1 MNLINQLFFAVVIS
15 SVTSTLLIFAWWLLR
30 SFFMIVNARLVYF
43 TLRWVGIMFLMP
55 IGYLAVLMNYHGWF
69 RGQSQIWK
77 LTFVRTTGLTLVMG
91 ILSFAWFTAALALT
105 FYFVMSRL
113 HWNRKLEDNI
123 PEDDPLIVRT
133 YQEVCKKLGIRP
145 DSLALNRNVEV
156 STPCIS
162 GWIHPQIILPERDYT
177 KEELEIIFFHE
188 LSHHKHNDLRYK
200 ALAALVVII
209 HCFNPAVYY
218 LFRRVNLWSE
228 YMADVTALKAS
239 GNFHHAK
246 SYFDNIVNLI
256 PDGRKRQVDNAFV
269 STLSKSKKMI
279 DRRVDFLKKY
289 QKMKSAGKVVT
300 AALAA
305 AFVLASGTTA
315 YASGRTVADLHSVVY
330 QKTEN
335 FTNVI
340 DENAVGKAVVADD
353 GMIEYHCRIE
363 DLDWEGLDIVS
374 APDPEIVALAAGI
387 HYNFDWR
394 VESHTRYV
402 SGPYRINTNQKIG
415 VCATV
420 TPMGKVYCLGIMDHQ
435 GNAYYVRG
443 TGALSHNFNIPIS
456 TDYRVFVQNDYT
468 DGTELHATGYFV
480 YENK

>member
-1 MNLINQLFFAVVIS
+1 
-15 SVTSTLLIFAWWLLR
+15 
-30 SFFMIVNARLVYF
+30 MIVNARLVYF
-43 TLRWVGIMFLMP
+43 TLRWVGIMFLAP

-77 LTFVRTTGLTLVMG
+77 LAFARTTGLTLVMG
-91 ILSFAWFTAALALT
+91 IISFVWFTAAVVMT

-113 HWNRKLEDNI
+113 NWNRKLEDNI
-123 PEDDPLIVRT
+123 PEDDPIIVRT

-200 ALAALVVII
+200 ALAALIVII

-269 STLSKSKKMI
+269 STLSKSKK
-279 DRRVDFLKKY
+279 
-289 QKMKSAGKVVT
+289 
-300 AALAA
+300 
-305 AFVLASGTTA
+305 
-315 YASGRTVADLHSVVY
+315 
-330 QKTEN
+330 
-335 FTNVI
+335 
-340 DENAVGKAVVADD
+340 
-353 GMIEYHCRIE
+353 
-363 DLDWEGLDIVS
+363 
-374 APDPEIVALAAGI
+374 
-387 HYNFDWR
+387 
-394 VESHTRYV
+394 
-402 SGPYRINTNQKIG
+402 
-415 VCATV
+415 
-420 TPMGKVYCLGIMDHQ
+420 
-435 GNAYYVRG
+435 
-443 TGALSHNFNIPIS
+443 
-456 TDYRVFVQNDYT
+456 
-468 DGTELHATGYFV
+468 
-480 YENK
+480 